1 VRLGLEIS
9 QHQLTW
15 DEIVSRATL
24 AEEAG
29 LVRRL
34 GVRPGEFSSQMSR

>member
-1 VRLGLEIS
+1 VRLGLDIS
-9 QHQLTW
+9 LLQLTW

-29 LVRRL
+29 LD
-34 GVRPGEFSSQMSR
+34 GVWAFDQAGSPS